1 LSTLTDTILRIQ
13 HSYAR
18 AESRASIPPV
28 WIAPAISETPELG
41 WQHSMFLGHDAN
53 EFADAS
59 EGVSSFIRR
68 RNTNFPSL
76 TPDFDVG

>member
-1 LSTLTDTILRIQ
+1 
-13 HSYAR
+13 
-18 AESRASIPPV
+18 
-28 WIAPAISETPELG
+28 
-41 WQHSMFLGHDAN
+41 MFLAHDAN

-76 TPDFDVG
+76 TPDFDFG